1 MIVII
6 YLQLHDKFTSS
17 SSKDV
22 IEVVQENVYRVHL
35 IMLFQMD
42 LKTKSGLL
50 KTEGKSA
57 IFGAF
62 CDVQESVNGATIN
75 ALQDLFDGAI
85 EFAPENTPGCSPKS
99 AIQDSYNNAQKV
111 IFEVATKVAFEVA
124 LELYFSIHTSTQND
138 TIKNEIGG
146 DFILQLKAHIKCH
159 FTEHLKI
166 HKKMKK
172 KMHLT
177 CS

>member
-6 YLQLHDKFTSS
+6 YLQLHDKFTNS

-62 CDVQESVNGATIN
+62 CDVKESVNGTTIN
-75 ALQDLFDGAI
+75 AFQDVFDGAI
-85 EFAPENTPGCSPKS
+85 EVAPENTPGCSPKS
-99 AIQDSYNNAQKV
+99 AIQDPYNNAQKV
-111 IFEVATKVAFEVA
+111 TSEVATKVAFEVV
-124 LELYFSIHTSTQND
+124 LELYFQYKRIH
-138 TIKNEIGG
+138 IMIP
-146 DFILQLKAHIKCH
+146 
-159 FTEHLKI
+159 
-166 HKKMKK
+166 
-172 KMHLT
+172 
-177 CS
+177 